1 MKTMNTQ
8 TCYFLILCSLFL
20 GSAGKLWA
28 PMVKDVEGL
37 QDFLSH
43 AKSRISADTT
53 ITNEQ
58 ADYWKKHQE
67 AFKQRDITALSSS
80 DTELADFAEVFE
92 KVRNL
97 PLRSQTV
104 PAATTQERSSTTTDT
119 SAPVAASA
127 KTQKTATS
135 VDPQDLQ
142 KALDAV
148 AQKRAT
154 ASTTTAETSAV
165 PEAAATTAA
174 KSRATTTD
182 TSSVLVENPLRLLRR
197 GSQSLSQPLEKPELQ
212 RKVEAEPLEQTAQS
226 RTRPTPTT
234 TPTQSPSADD
244 ASAGT
249 TLSRAAR
256 TASISRAASAASLS
270 SPTEPQPAT
279 STLAVSPTT
288 AVFSAVAAPTP
299 APATTPEPAQTSA
312 PVPDPTPTQAP
323 AGDPEPTPAPAPR
336 KPVSAVA
343 APEASAP
350 AVQASTI
357 ALATQKAAP
366 RPRKILEAEL
376 NAQRYN
382 SLIPEVQNTT
392 WNKIKKLFGRDS
404 ISLAKKALGDT
415 DGKLDKSIQGAR
427 KAYEDAVARSA
438 ARAKAKT
445 KILWTK
451 SDKQLNA
458 HRTSA
463 NSELKALDANIA
475 TIANAYRAADDDHH
489 GSLAILH
496 ADLVRRRNN
505 LAANN
510 SKTIAKRDKV
520 TKKATLDARIA
531 KRTNKG

>member
-1 MKTMNTQ
+1 MNTQ
-8 TCYFLILCSLFL
+8 TRYFLILCSLFL
-20 GSAGKLWA
+20 GSASRLAGADVLVSTHPELKTFLQQKGVWVDDSTA
-28 PMVKDVEGL
+28 IDEGWVKHWNAHKESL
-37 QDFLSH
+37 KQDTGSPL
-43 AKSRISADTT
+43 
-53 ITNEQ
+53 
-58 ADYWKKHQE
+58 E
-67 AFKQRDITALSSS
+67 ARDKQTPAHLLDALNKRVTA
-80 DTELADFAEVFE
+80 
-92 KVRNL
+92 R
-97 PLRSQTV
+97 QTATA
-104 PAATTQERSSTTTDT
+104 AATTQATTDT
-119 SAPVAASA
+119 STPAAASA
-127 KTQKTATS
+127 KTQKTATT

-142 KALDAV
+142 KTLATV
-148 AQKRAT
+148 AQERAT
-154 ASTTTAETSAV
+154 ASTATAETDAPSM
-165 PEAAATTAA
+165 
-174 KSRATTTD
+174 
-182 TSSVLVENPLRLLRR
+182 LVENPLRLLYR
-197 GSQSLSQPLEKPELQ
+197 GSQSLSQPLEKTELQ
-212 RKVEAEPLEQTAQS
+212 RKVEAEFLEQTAQS

-249 TLSRAAR
+249 TLSRTAR

-323 AGDPEPTPAPAPR
+323 VGDPEPTPAPAPR
-336 KPVSAVA
+336 KPASAA
-343 APEASAP
+343 ATSAPEAPAPSAS

-451 SDKQLNA
+451 SDKQLDA

-463 NSELKALDANIA
+463 NRELKALDANIA

-520 TKKATLDARIA
+520 TKKTTLDARIA